1 MDATKRVSFDPPSE
15 RHRSDDAD
23 STVGD
28 EIREM
33 EPTAQGVQFD
43 TWQVVGAADWNSDGN
58 VDEVWRRSTDGVTV
72 AVLLSGVTITN
83 ALAMFNLPD
92 VNWRPVSFADLN
104 GDGKPDLVLRN
115 QATGVAVVLY
125 QDGVTVIGAAVLP
138 AVPDLSWAIVGPR

>member
-1 MDATKRVSFDPPSE
+1 
-15 RHRSDDAD
+15 
-23 STVGD
+23 
-28 EIREM
+28 
-33 EPTAQGVQFD
+33 
-43 TWQVVGAADWNSDGN
+43 
-58 VDEVWRRSTDGVTV
+58 VTV